1 MRIILGSLLPRIN
14 HSFTRN
20 LQLFS
25 VTLKSARD
33 LFLPILPASK
43 CQVVT

>member
-1 MRIILGSLLPRIN
+1 MRIILGSLLPDIN

-25 VTLKSARD
+25 VTLKSALD
-33 LFLPILPASK
+33 QFLHILSASK
-43 CQVVT
+43 